1 MKGLVSG
8 KVLGEKLFFFGE
20 FFLTVFGLYRKTKLY
35 PLYKILY
42 ILFYIDSHVF
52 IIVKVGQGVSSLQ
65 DFL

>member
-1 MKGLVSG
+1 MEKCWGKSFFFLVS
-8 KVLGEKLFFFGE
+8 